1 MLHGRRDSRFGRLL
15 RYGFNDPA
23 AAERLLD
30 LPELAGVRGDPV
42 LLDALGGTADPD
54 LALLGLVRLVEA
66 LPGPEDAGGTGRDG
80 SRQALLD
87 TLVAAKPLRDRLLGV
102 LGASE
107 ALGDHLA
114 RHPGD
119 WQSLVTY
126 EAADLHPTTPE
137 FERALAEGVRGPA
150 GMARPRPDALR
161 AAYRRALLGIAARD
175 VCGTIDVVQSA
186 AELADLATATLRAA
200 LEIAAEEQPADAAR
214 CRLAVIGMGKCG
226 GRELNYVS
234 DVDVIFVAEPAAD
247 DGGREGEEA
256 KALQAATRLA
266 SRMMRICSD
275 VTAEGTIWPVDAN
288 LRPEGRNGPLVR
300 TLSSHLAYYQRWAK
314 TWEFQALLKARPV
327 AGDPELGRAYV
338 EAVEPLVW
346 QAAERENFVT
356 DVQQMRR
363 RVVENIPV
371 AQIERELKLGPGG
384 LRDVEFAVQL
394 LQLVH
399 GRTDPS
405 LRSGTTLDAL
415 DALAAGGYVGRAD
428 AAVLDSAY
436 RFLRSMEHRIQLY
449 KLRRTHLIPEDEAEL
464 RRLGRSLGFRT
475 EPVSEL
481 GKEWRQHAREVRR
494 LHEKL
499 FYRPLLDAVAR
510 LEPGAARLSA
520 AAAGQRLE
528 ALGYADPA
536 GALRHLEALAS
547 GVTRK
552 AAIQRTLLPVL
563 LGWFA
568 DSADP
573 DAGLLNFRKVSDAL
587 GRTPWYLR
595 LLRDEGAAAENLAR
609 VLSAGRLAPDL
620 LLRAPEAVAL
630 LGDPEGLRPRGR
642 PALEQE
648 ILAAVGRADGGEQAV
663 AAARGV
669 RRRELFRTA
678 AADIIGAYRNG
689 WHAGGG
695 GLHRNGA
702 TTAAPG
708 ALGGPLGATP
718 ASGLVGGTAAPGSL
732 RGVSGDGT
740 VRGTGGGMAAGGP
753 GPQGG
758 SGGTARGVTPGFR
771 APGSGPAPAGR
782 QGTGRGGGG
791 LGGVGQ
797 GAPGSGSAPAGRG
810 PTGPVGGAPGAAAG
824 GSRGPAG
831 RLGSPG
837 GQDGPGGPAAA
848 ARHTAAVPVMAD
860 PDPAH
865 NNLGA
870 SVDLVGGAVSD
881 INAATLAGALRAAVR
896 DAWGETLPTRF
907 AVIGMGRFGG
917 HELGYGSDADVLF
930 VHEPRDGVAEQ
941 EASRAAFAVAN
952 EMRRLLQLPTVD
964 PPLHIDADL
973 RPEGKS
979 GPLVRT
985 LGSYAAYYRRWS
997 LVWESQA
1004 LLRAEPVAGDAEL
1017 GRRFTEL
1024 IDPLRYPAEGLGEDA
1039 VREIRRLKAR
1049 MESERLPRGA
1059 DPTLHTK
1066 LGRGGLSDVEWTVQ
1080 LIQMR
1085 HGWAEPG
1092 LRTTR
1097 TREALAAAHAARLI
1111 DTEDAQILDEAWV
1124 LATRVRNAVML
1135 VRGRPG
1141 DTFPVG
1147 SRELAAVGRY
1157 LGYEPGHVGEMLD
1170 DYRRITR
1177 RARAVVERLFY
1188 GG

>member
-1 MLHGRRDSRFGRLL
+1 MSVPQGRRSSNFTRLL
-15 RYGFNDPA
+15 RHGFTDPSA
-23 AAERLLD
+23 AQRELD
-30 LPELAGVRGDPV
+30 SPELSGVRSDPV
-42 LLDALGGTADPD
+42 LLEALGATADPD
-54 LALLGLVRLVEA
+54 LALRGLVRLVEA
-66 LPGPEDAGGTGRDG
+66 LPAAGAPAGAPAEAAGGVADG

-87 TLVAAKPLRDRLLGV
+87 TLVTAKPLRDRLLGV

-119 WQSLVTY
+119 WQALVMY
-126 EAADLHPTTPE
+126 ESADLHPTTPE
-137 FERALAEGVRGPA
+137 FEQALAEGIWGPSGA
-150 GMARPRPDALR
+150 GRPRPDALR
-161 AAYRRALLGIAARD
+161 VAYRRALLAIAARD
-175 VCGTIDVVQSA
+175 VCGTTDVAQAA

-200 LEIAAEEQPADAAR
+200 LEIAAEEQPEDAAA

-234 DVDVIFVAEPAAD
+234 DVDVIFVAEAVESA
-247 DGGREGEEA
+247 EGIEEG
-256 KALQAATRLA
+256 KAVQAATRLA
-266 SRMMRICSD
+266 SRLMRICSEST
-275 VTAEGTIWPVDAN
+275 VEGTIWPVDAN

-300 TLSSHLAYYQRWAK
+300 TLSSHMAYYQRWAK

-327 AGDPELGRAYV
+327 AGDAELGQAYV
-338 EAVEPLVW
+338 DALAPMVW
-346 QAAERENFVT
+346 QAVERENFVP

-371 AQIERELKLGPGG
+371 TEIDRELKLGPGG
-384 LRDVEFAVQL
+384 LRDVEFAVQM

-399 GRTDPS
+399 GRSDET

-415 DALAAGGYVGRAD
+415 AALAAGGYVGRSD
-428 AAVLDSAY
+428 AAALDAAY

-449 KLRRTHLIPEDEAEL
+449 RLRRTHLVPEDEADL
-464 RRLGRSLGFRT
+464 RRLGRSLAGLYDGDRHT
-475 EPVSEL
+475 EPVAAL
-481 GKEWRQHAREVRR
+481 GAAWRRHAREVRR

-499 FYRPLLDAVAR
+499 FYRPLLDAVAQ
-510 LEPGAARLSA
+510 LEPGETRLSP

-536 GALRHLEALAS
+536 AALRHLEALAS

-573 DAGLLNFRKVSDAL
+573 DAGLLGFRKVSDAL
-587 GRTPWYLR
+587 GKTPWYLR

-642 PALEQE
+642 PHLEQE
-648 ILAAVGRADGGEQAV
+648 TLAAVGRAEGAEAAV

-678 AADIIGAYRNG
+678 AADIIESARL
-689 WHAGGG
+689 A
-695 GLHRNGA
+695 NGA
-702 TTAAPG
+702 VQPSVSLPPPG
-708 ALGGPLGATP
+708 GAG
-718 ASGLVGGTAAPGSL
+718 A
-732 RGVSGDGT
+732 
-740 VRGTGGGMAAGGP
+740 GTGPAGP
-753 GPQGG
+753 GPL
-758 SGGTARGVTPGFR
+758 T
-771 APGSGPAPAGR
+771 APG
-782 QGTGRGGGG
+782 GGARP
-791 LGGVGQ
+791 VRP
-797 GAPGSGSAPAGRG
+797 GAPGIPGTLRPAGGTKRATSA
-810 PTGPVGGAPGAAAG
+810 TGVTAGTGATSGTGVATEP
-824 GSRGPAG
+824 PP
-831 RLGSPG
+831 L
-837 GQDGPGGPAAA
+837 
-848 ARHTAAVPVMAD
+848 
-860 PDPAH
+860 DPAS
-865 NNLGA
+865 L
-870 SVDLVGGAVSD
+870 VDLVGDAVSD
-881 INAATLAGALRAAVR
+881 LNAATVAGALRAAVR
-896 DAWGETLPTRF
+896 ETWGDELPTRF

-930 VHEPRDGVAEQ
+930 VHEPREGVDEQ

-964 PPLHIDADL
+964 PPLAIDADL

-1004 LLRAEPVAGDAEL
+1004 LLRAEPVAGDSDL
-1017 GRRFTEL
+1017 GARFIEL
-1024 IDPLRYPAEGLGEDA
+1024 IDPLRYPAEGLGDDA

-1059 DPTLHTK
+1059 DPTTHTK

-1080 LIQMR
+1080 LLQMR

-1097 TREALAAAHAARLI
+1097 TREALAAAHAAGLI
-1111 DTEDAQILDEAWV
+1111 GAEDAQTLDEAWV
-1124 LATRVRNAVML
+1124 LATRARNGIML

-1141 DTFPVG
+1141 DTFPG
-1147 SRELAAVGRY
+1147 DSRELAAVSRY
-1157 LGYEPGHVGEMLD
+1157 LGYGPGMVGQMLD
-1170 DYRRITR
+1170 DYRRTTR
-1177 RARAVVERLFY
+1177 RARAVVDRLFY
-1188 GG
+1188 DYEG